1 MTFSLLESIES
12 PADLKGLT
20 DDELAVIAAE
30 IRLRLMQVTSVN
42 GGHLASSLGAADIIV
57 AMHATFDAPRDKLV
71 FDTGHQAYA
80 HKLLT
85 GRQRQF
91 DSLRSFGGLSGF
103 TRRNESDFDVYD
115 SGHASDSLSI
125 ALGLALS
132 RDLRGGE
139 ERVVA
144 LIGDAA
150 LSGGMAFEALNQI
163 GHEQRDITIVLN
175 DNEMSIAHNVG
186 AFSLYLAKVRASR
199 PYIRTRDTI
208 EDRLSRLGNPGR
220 AMVDMGERMRDSMKL
235 FLIGG
240 TLFEDMG
247 ITYLGPVDGH
257 SITHLRQV
265 LQASQHIS
273 GPVLIHAYTTK
284 GKGYLPAEADPELFH
299 GASSFNLATGD
310 FVHKNGGKSYTE
322 YFSDALVREAE
333 RDAEIVAITAAM
345 PKGTGLDAFQKS
357 FPNRFF
363 DVGIAEE
370 HAVTLAA
377 GMALGGNRPVVAIYS
392 SFLQRAYDQIVTN
405 VCLMNQHVVFCLDRA
420 GLVGEDGA
428 THHGLFDLSYLRSMP
443 NMRIIAPATAADL
456 ADALHTALT
465 LDGPVALRFAR
476 GEAFEPEPSEAD
488 VPGEPRL
495 LEVGRSVPLLA
506 GSDVILLALGSM
518 VKPALQAA
526 RTLGERGISTAVVN
540 MLWIKPVD
548 TNLLKTLGGY
558 RLIVTLEEG
567 TLQGGFGSAV
577 LEELN
582 DIEMLNTVDTKPQV
596 IRIGIDDHF
605 VSHGCHTDLLRDNA
619 LDSDSIVERIV
630 AALAGVNGDVALAGV
645 NGDG

>member
-377 GMALGGNRPVVAIYS
+377 GMALGGNKPVVAIYS